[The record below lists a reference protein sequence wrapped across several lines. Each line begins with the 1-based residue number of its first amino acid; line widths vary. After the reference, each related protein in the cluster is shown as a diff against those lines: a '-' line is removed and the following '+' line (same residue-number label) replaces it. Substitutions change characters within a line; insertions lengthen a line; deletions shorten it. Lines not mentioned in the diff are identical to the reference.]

1 MVLDEPSSALDAF
14 AELNLYSTIKTVL
27 KDKIVILISH
37 RLYNLK
43 MADKIY
49 VMQDGKIVQQGSF
62 DQLIAEEGLFRS
74 MHEKQRI

>member
-1 MVLDEPSSALDAF
+1 
-14 AELNLYSTIKTVL
+14 VL

-49 VMQDGKIVQQGSF
+49 VMQDGKIVQQGIF
-62 DQLIAEEGLFRS
+62 DQLIVEEGLFKS
-74 MHEKQRI
+74 MYEKQRI